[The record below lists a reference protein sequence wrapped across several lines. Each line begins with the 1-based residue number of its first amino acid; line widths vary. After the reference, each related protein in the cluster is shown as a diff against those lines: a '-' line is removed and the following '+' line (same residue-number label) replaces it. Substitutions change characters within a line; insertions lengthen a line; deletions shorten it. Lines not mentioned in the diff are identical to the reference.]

1 MRARIRATIAGLL
14 LALAAPFAVAQVSEL
29 RVEIHEPAPNLLL
42 TRGETSIQVEGGASI
57 FGGVRYLDLFLV
69 LDSSTSLEK
78 NDRDDHRTA
87 GAIGLV
93 RSLPAKS
100 DIQIGVVDFDGE
112 ARLVAPLT
120 TDREAVIGALSKLDR
135 FGKTDIA
142 AGIRTALD
150 GFVARARPDSSRV
163 LLLFTDGKSSES
175 KARAA
180 TAIAKSQGVAIHTL
194 LLGRSGKGEKILREI
209 AETTGGA
216 FLRVTDPKEL
226 PEAFLSLR
234 TTGVERVTLRVG
246 DGQPVEA
253 KLSGGSFSGRVPLQ
267 IGENRIVAAATSLA
281 GETREAALI
290 VMVSGTLAVMI
301 DAPVDGTVLTERES
315 EVAVEGTASAFQGFS
330 PEALAA
336 HPDRGVRQ
344 VLLSVNGSPPFA
356 TTLADGRFQGRV
368 LLQEG
373 VNRIVATAASTDG
386 RSAQNAVNV
395 EVRAQG
401 CGELEVAALRDGE
414 TALSLS
420 DRSIEFVF
428 DASNSMWGR
437 MEGRPKISVAKGILE
452 DALDWLPDDLQ
463 LGLRVYGHQ
472 HAREQKNCTDSELLA
487 PVDIGNRMQI
497 RDAIASFRPRGQ
509 TPLAYSLRAIATDL
523 REVPGERAV
532 VLVTDGIESC
542 GGDPVA
548 AARALQRHGRIPVHV
563 IGFGLGRAVDQDQR
577 SLRAIADATG
587 GRYFAAHTADEL
599 REALTDTVGTPFSV
613 LQGRHA
619 VASGTLGSRDRFALP
634 PGEYVVRL
642 DTEPPREVAV
652 RVAGEERV
660 TLVLERLRGRVTR
673 SEDRT
678 PTAYFACET
687 APTRPGR
694 RHVPARIR

>member
-1 MRARIRATIAGLL
+1 MGTRIHAVIAGLL
-14 LALAAPFAVAQVSEL
+14 LVWAGPSGISRASEL
-29 RVEIHEPAPNLLL
+29 QVEIHEPAANLLL

-112 ARLVAPLT
+112 ARLISPLT
-120 TDREAVIGALSKLDR
+120 TDREAVVAALSKLDR

-150 GFVARARPDSSRV
+150 GFVGHARPGSSRV
-163 LLLFTDGKSSES
+163 ILLFTDGKSSE
-175 KARAA
+175 KKTRAA
-180 TAIAKSQGVAIHTL
+180 TAIAESQGVAIHTL
-194 LLGRSGKGEKILREI
+194 LLGRGGKGERILKEI

-216 FLRVTDPKEL
+216 FLRVTNPKKL
-226 PEAFLSLR
+226 PEAFLNLR
-234 TTGVERVTLRVG
+234 TTGVERVTLRVN
-246 DGQPVEA
+246 DGQPVPA
-253 KLSGGSFSGRVPLQ
+253 KLSGGSFSGLVPLQ
-267 IGENRIVAAATSLA
+267 IGENRIVATATSLA
-281 GETREAALI
+281 GETRETALS

-301 DAPVDGTVLTERES
+301 DAPAEGTVLTERET

-336 HPDRGVRQ
+336 HPDLGVRQ

-356 TTLADGRFQGRV
+356 TTLQNGRFEGRV

-373 VNRIVATAASTDG
+373 LNRIVATATSSDG

-395 EVRAQG
+395 DVRAQG
-401 CGELEVAALRDGE
+401 CGELEVTAVRDGE
-414 TALSLS
+414 NALSLS
-420 DRSIEFVF
+420 DRSIEIVF

-437 MEGRPKISVAKGILE
+437 MEGRPKISVAKGILQ

-463 LGLRVYGHQ
+463 IGLRVYGHQ
-472 HAREQKNCTDSELLA
+472 HSREKKNCTDSELLA
-487 PVDIGNRMQI
+487 PVDIGNRTQI

-523 REVPGERAV
+523 REVSGERAV
-532 VLVTDGIESC
+532 VLLTDGIESC
-542 GGDPVA
+542 GGDPVEA
-548 AARALQRHGRIPVHV
+548 AQALQRLGRIPVHV
-563 IGFGLGRAVDQDQR
+563 IGFGLGRAGDRDQR

-587 GRYFAAHTADEL
+587 GRYFSAHTADEL
-599 REALTDTVGTPFSV
+599 REALTDTVGTTFSV
-613 LQGRHA
+613 LQDRHT
-619 VASGTLGSRDRFALP
+619 VAGGTLGARDRFVLP
-634 PGEYVVRL
+634 QGEYVVRL
-642 DTEPPREVAV
+642 DTEPPREVTV

-660 TLVLERLRGRVTR
+660 TLVLERERDRVTR
-673 SEDRT
+673 SEERT
-678 PTAYFACET
+678 PTPYEACET
-687 APTRPGR
+687 APARPGR
-694 RHVPARIR
+694 RHVPARHR